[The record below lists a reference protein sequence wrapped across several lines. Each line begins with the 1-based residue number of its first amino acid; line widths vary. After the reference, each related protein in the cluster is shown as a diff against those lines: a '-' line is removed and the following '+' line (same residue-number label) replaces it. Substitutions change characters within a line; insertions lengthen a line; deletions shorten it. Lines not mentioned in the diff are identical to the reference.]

1 MAVILNFPEPGQVTA
16 GKQGNALSTFQG
28 EEKSETGEPGAS
40 LKNLKIMKGTAASL
54 GVGKDDNSLCNP
66 ANDSCFA
73 SPHLLCKRLIRVCIC
88 YKGTFSGKLGELIS
102 LLRPK

>member
-1 MAVILNFPEPGQVTA
+1 
-16 GKQGNALSTFQG
+16 
-28 EEKSETGEPGAS
+28 
-40 LKNLKIMKGTAASL
+40 MKGMAASL